1 MDTIYKIIENCEV
14 KKVGERQY
22 EFTAST
28 ADMDRDGEV
37 ISVDGWDLKNFKK
50 NPVIM
55 FAHNYNTLPI
65 GKATKI
71 GVKDGKLMNVVEF
84 PPEGTYEFAD
94 TVARLVDAG
103 YLKTQSV
110 GFIPK
115 KWEDGDWTEEDGK
128 GSKPRRTYTKQELLE
143 ISIVPVP
150 SNPNALMNAVKE
162 GVITQKQFK
171 SITEPE
177 EEKPKASK
185 TSQEQIVDELD
196 YLELMLQE
204 NGVNDKAKDILQ
216 RIAESYLDAIQDAT
230 IPVKDT
236 TKESLTLLSEIIK
249 EQIGG

>member
-1 MDTIYKIIENCEV
+1 MDTIYKILENCEV

-37 ISVDGWDLKNFKK
+37 ISVEGWDLKNFKK

-55 FAHNYNTLPI
+55 FAHDYRTLPI

-71 GVKDGKLMNVVEF
+71 GVRDGKLMNVVEF

-94 TVARLVDAG
+94 TVQRLVDAG
-103 YLKTQSV
+103 YLKTESV

-115 KWEDGDWTEEDGK
+115 KWEDGDGGEK
-128 GSKPRRTYTKQELLE
+128 APRRTYTKQELLE

-171 SITEPE
+171 SITEL
-177 EEKPKASK
+177 EEKETPKPAK
-185 TSQEQIVDELD
+185 TSQEQIIDELD
-196 YLELMLQE
+196 YIESMLQE
-204 NGVNDKAKDILQ
+204 NGANDEAKEILK
-216 RIAESYLDAIQDAT
+216 RITESYLDAIQDAT
-230 IPVKDT
+230 TPVDDN
-236 TKESLTLLSEIIK
+236 KESLKLLDEIIK
-249 EQIGG
+249 EQMEVI